1 MYRKDKIRIIA
12 GAFGLAGFFVLTW
25 IVTSGYAAGFD
36 DAVRGFFYGI
46 RSDALTPVVR
56 IITYMGN
63 WQTIVGLCIV
73 LLAVKP
79 LRIKYGVPLSAG
91 ALAVT
96 AVNKGIKHIVG
107 RPRPDDIVHLVNEGG
122 FSFSSGHA
130 ATSMFFYGILIYLVR
145 VNIENKKKADFIT
158 VLLALPMLLIGPSR
172 IYLGVH
178 YPTDVLAGW
187 CLGIV
192 MIAVVS
198 AAVEKI
204 GPKRGH
210 ENER

>member
-1 MYRKDKIRIIA
+1 M
-12 GAFGLAGFFVLTW
+12 LTW

-96 AVNKGIKHIVG
+96 AVNKGIK
-107 RPRPDDIVHLVNEGG
+107 
-122 FSFSSGHA
+122 
-130 ATSMFFYGILIYLVR
+130 T
-145 VNIENKKKADFIT
+145 T
-158 VLLALPMLLIGPSR
+158 
-172 IYLGVH
+172 
-178 YPTDVLAGW
+178 
-187 CLGIV
+187 
-192 MIAVVS
+192 
-198 AAVEKI
+198 
-204 GPKRGH
+204 
-210 ENER
+210 